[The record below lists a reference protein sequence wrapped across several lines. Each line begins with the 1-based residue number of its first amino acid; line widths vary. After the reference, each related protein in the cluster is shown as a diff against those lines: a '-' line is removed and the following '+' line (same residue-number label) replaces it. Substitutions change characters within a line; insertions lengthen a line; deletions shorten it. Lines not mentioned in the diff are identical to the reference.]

1 MALNTAQIQSE
12 SKGNRGGPRRGAGRP
27 KRDLA
32 VWMEARGVHP
42 ATAAEILSNANERAL
57 WHRLLTSPDDRVCLE
72 SVKFLTV
79 MRDGKPAQRI
89 HVTSTNVTVSVDEI
103 AAARRVIAEILAV
116 PLLTSESTE
125 VNQVVNSE
133 EKANAAQVISGSS
146 EPSIMLQGDQG
157 GKKDG
162 SG

>member
-1 MALNTAQIQSE
+1 MALNTAEIQS
-12 SKGNRGGPRRGAGRP
+12 KRGGKRLGAGRP

-103 AAARRVIAEILAV
+103 QTARRVIAEILAV
-116 PLLTSESTE
+116 PLLTNESTE

-133 EKANAAQVISGSS
+133 EKANAAL
-146 EPSIMLQGDQG
+146 EARDAAAPSIMLQGDQG

-162 SG
+162 IG